1 MSGLLLLARAGDMMD
16 WNGGGWLWM
25 ALMMIF
31 AAVVIVVIVFLLMRP
46 FYENMTGS
54 RQLSESPLD
63 IAKRRYASGEIT
75 ADEFEKIKR
84 DIGTGGS

>member
-1 MSGLLLLARAGDMMD
+1 
-16 WNGGGWLWM
+16 
-25 ALMMIF
+25 
-31 AAVVIVVIVFLLMRP
+31 
-46 FYENMTGS
+46 
-54 RQLSESPLD
+54 LSESPLD